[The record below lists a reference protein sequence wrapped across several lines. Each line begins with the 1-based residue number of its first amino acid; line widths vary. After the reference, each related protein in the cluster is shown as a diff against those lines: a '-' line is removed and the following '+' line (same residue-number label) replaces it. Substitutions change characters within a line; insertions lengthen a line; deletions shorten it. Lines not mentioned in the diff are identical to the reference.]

1 MLFGGIYIVKKFMAV
16 LIVFCLA
23 FMTACTTQT
32 DNDKDNIKQSE
43 SQSQSQSAEPSSLQP
58 QESFSEPAVT
68 EEEPVKEKLPPPL
81 PPSPQVSEK
90 ASLELPLEGATAY
103 AAVGLSVYAT
113 HDIYDEVVLWLNAGQ
128 GFTITEDAGNWWK
141 ISSNGVSGWVL
152 SANCMINLPDVIPSI
167 IYDNTNTYS
176 SLFRSSEKEIPNI
189 TGEVLYNGWGYNERL
204 GKDEYIMPVLFGMA
218 EKIYTAQQLALADQ
232 NTLIIYEAFRPSF
245 AHQAVYDNFGVLI
258 EEDEEVAQGVA
269 ENSYT
274 ANWFLAPAP
283 YNHQRGT
290 AIDVSLGEVISWE
303 QKELG
308 GHFYTNITEYYE
320 YPMQTLMHELSAA
333 SAVFAYPVQSSSTTA
348 WHNAQLSA
356 DATEGT
362 ILLQQYCAGGGLTP
376 LASEWWHFNDLP
388 TTQYALK
395 IGVYGAYSLD
405 KAYSALPPQVEI
417 VEDETTTQKSEE
429 QGENTATKEEINQLN
444 TEKEPIEVEKN
455 PTEGEEE
462 MAEDRAE
469 EPTVQTNS

>member
-1 MLFGGIYIVKKFMAV
+1 MKKFMAV

-32 DNDKDNIKQSE
+32 DNDKDNMQQPE
-43 SQSQSQSAEPSSLQP
+43 SQSQSQSAQSSSQAA
-58 QESFSEPAVT
+58 EEFSSEPAVT

-81 PPSPQVSEK
+81 PPSPEVSEK

-128 GFTITEDAGNWWK
+128 AFVITEDAGNWWQ
-141 ISSNGVSGWVL
+141 INSNGVSGWVL

-245 AHQAVYDNFGVLI
+245 AHQAVYDNFGALI

-303 QKELG
+303 QKELN

-320 YPMQTLMHELSAA
+320 YTMQTLMHELSAA

-376 LASEWWHFNDLP
+376 LASEWWHFNDLS
-388 TTQYALK
+388 TTQYALT

-405 KAYSALPPQVEI
+405 RAYSTFPPQAEVVE
-417 VEDETTTQKSEE
+417 EDATTEE
-429 QGENTATKEEINQLN
+429 LEEEGENTAAGEEINQAK
-444 TEKEPIEVEKN
+444 TEDESSEVEEK
-455 PTEGEEE
+455 PTDSEEE
-462 MAEDRAE
+462 IEEDIAE
-469 EPTVQTNS
+469 EPTPQTNS